1 MSSCEEGQETEA
13 QNAWVLHTKPAIWNG
28 ANLVIFNGGFM
39 PVEASRGFVFPQTTG
54 LCPCPIRFVGDL
66 PL

>member
-1 MSSCEEGQETEA
+1 MVECQVVKLPEEGQETEA

-39 PVEASRGFVFPQTTG
+39 PVAASRGFVG
-54 LCPCPIRFVGDL
+54 
-66 PL
+66 